1 MNLEPYFMVG
11 GLMKPKTNYMPPEEF
26 EKLRRYILGTVKVR
40 GFKAYDIVM
49 LFNLCYECGLRI
61 NEALRLDVKDFDFDN
76 HEIDLGTTK
85 THENDSCSI
94 PPEFSKELKMYIDKK
109 QGRIWKLSRQAV
121 YQWLKKWGEYL
132 NIPSLTTPQTETH
145 EKTVSH
151 IFRKSKGKDMLY
163 ADAPLNIVM
172 TKLRH
177 NDLQTT
183 TKYLKLKLAD
193 VKAWEAQHG

>member
-1 MNLEPYFMVG
+1 
-11 GLMKPKTNYMPPEEF
+11 MKPKTNYMPPDEF
-26 EKLRRYILGTVKVR
+26 AKLEKHILGQCRFR
-40 GFKAYDIVM
+40 GLKPYDVVM
-49 LFNLCYECGLRI
+49 LFKLCYECGLRI
-61 NEALRLDVKDFDFDN
+61 NEALRLEVKDFDFDLL
-76 HEIDLGTTK
+76 EIDLGTTK

-94 PPEFSKELKMYIDKK
+94 PPQFAKSLKLYIDTK
-109 QGRIWKLSRQAV
+109 QDRIWSLSRQAV
-121 YQWLKKWGEYL
+121 YQWLKKWGKEL
-132 NIPSLTTPQTETH
+132 IIPSLTTPQTETH

-163 ADAPLNIVM
+163 ADAPLNVVM

>member
-1 MNLEPYFMVG
+1 
-11 GLMKPKTNYMPPEEF
+11 MKPRTNYMPPDEF
-26 EKLRRYILGTVKVR
+26 QKLETYILGHCHVR
-40 GFKAYDIVM
+40 GFKPYDIVM
-49 LFNLCYECGLRI
+49 LFKLCYECGLRI
-61 NEALRLDVKDFDFDN
+61 NEALRLDVNDFDFDSL
-76 HEIDLGTTK
+76 EIELGTTK

-94 PPEFSKELKMYIDKK
+94 PPEFAKSLKLYVDTK
-109 QGRIWKLSRQAV
+109 QGRIWNLTRQAV
-121 YQWLKKWGEYL
+121 YQWLKTWGKEL
-132 NIPSLTTPQTETH
+132 DIPSLTTPQTETH

-163 ADAPLNIVM
+163 NDAPLNVVM

>member
-1 MNLEPYFMVG
+1 MVYTNRG
-11 GLMKPKTNYMPPEEF
+11 DIPIKPKTNYMPPDEF
-26 EKLRRYILGTVKVR
+26 KKLEGYILGNVRVR
-40 GFKAYDIVM
+40 GFKPYDIVM
-49 LFNLCYECGLRI
+49 LFKLCYECGLRI
-61 NEALRLDVKDFDFDN
+61 NEALKLEVKDFDFDLL
-76 HEIDLGTTK
+76 EIELGTTK

-94 PPEFSKELKMYIDKK
+94 PPKFSRNLKLYIDTK
-109 QGRIWKLSRQAV
+109 QGRIWSLSRQAV
-121 YQWLKKWGEYL
+121 YQWLKKWGEEL
-132 NIPSLTTPQTETH
+132 DIPSLTTPQTETH

-163 ADAPLNIVM
+163 ADAPLNVVM

-193 VKAWEAQHG
+193 VKTWEATH